1 MQDLIELFTKIGI
14 SPSKA
19 KETAKNAKVSS
30 KLKEIICESSL
41 SESASPSSSLLLSF
55 STMLSSLKEK
65 EDDDDEDEDGKNGK
79 QLSIESRKFIT
90 AQICSSTLTS
100 DLQLKEAIAYC
111 TSLNG
116 AEIDTK
122 DFNEA
127 CGVGV
132 IVDEETIKKAI
143 TKVLDGH
150 SAKLKEEAY
159 LFPLSTL
166 MMDLKND
173 PSIKWA
179 PRPSIKTMLDDLLEE
194 RIGKRP
200 SADEL
205 KKLKGEKQK
214 KANQKKEEHRQ
225 FSGQITALHKP
236 GENPQIKPELME
248 EHLKFT
254 GGRVIT
260 RFPPEPNG
268 YLHIGHC
275 KAMNIN
281 FRYAEANGGLC
292 NLRFD
297 DTNPESEELR
307 YYDAIK
313 EAVEW
318 MGFRPSSIHAA
329 SDYFPR
335 LYEIA
340 CSLIQKGKAYVCHMS
355 QEEISMSRGGPDG
368 KLPKT
373 ESPWRNRAV
382 AESLREFQ
390 RMKDG
395 LWEEGKAT
403 LRLKQDMMNSGNP
416 FMWDM
421 VAYRVLKAK
430 HCRTGNQWNI
440 YPMYDFTHCLSD
452 SIENITHSMCT
463 TEFIAAREAYYWVC
477 DAAQVYKPVQWE
489 YSRLNIT
496 QTVTSKRKLQKLVES
511 GLINGWDDPRVY
523 TIAGMRR
530 RGFTPEA
537 INTFVEG
544 LGVTTSYSVV
554 DVKRLE
560 NVVRDDLNHRCVR
573 RMAIIDPLEVVIV
586 NGCGGDGDGDSNQS
600 ETTISLPDNPA
611 NPECKTSSSL
621 TFDCKSFWI
630 EREDFDHTG
639 KIASYFRLTPDQP
652 VGIYKVGVVRCV
664 DFCLSSNGSKVEKV
678 MVELLGSGSNGGDEC
693 IKPKTFISWLPKD
706 NCLKGEL
713 RMYSSLFKSQNPESN
728 PDGYMADIDS
738 SSVTVVKD
746 CLLDP
751 RLKGCKVED
760 KFQFQR
766 MGYFCVDPDT
776 LKSENLEDQTIVL
789 NLTVSLKED
798 SGK

>member
-1 MQDLIELFTKIGI
+1 MEDLVNLFTGIGI

-19 KETAKNAKVSS
+19 TETAKNDKVSS
-30 KLKEIICESSL
+30 QLREIINESPIFPP
-41 SESASPSSSLLLSF
+41 SPQISTTLLLF
-55 STMLSSLKEK
+55 STLLSSNSLVTAKSRKFMAEKIISSVLTSELQLNEAINYFLKRG
-65 EDDDDEDEDGKNGK
+65 DDDEVP
-79 QLSIESRKFIT
+79 L
-90 AQICSSTLTS
+90 
-100 DLQLKEAIAYC
+100 
-111 TSLNG
+111 
-116 AEIDTK
+116 K

-132 IVDEETIKKAI
+132 TVEDDVIIEAVR
-143 TKVLDGH
+143 KVLDKH
-150 SAKLKEEAY
+150 SVELEEEAY

-166 MMDLKND
+166 MTDLKND
-173 PSIKWA
+173 ATIKWA
-179 PRPSIKTMLDDLLEE
+179 SRPSIKEYLDRLLEE
-194 RIGKRP
+194 KLGKRP
-200 SADEL
+200 SQDEL

-214 KANQKKEEHRQ
+214 KANLKKEEHRQ
-225 FSGQITALHKP
+225 FTGLIANLHKP
-236 GENPQIKPELME
+236 GENEQVDPALMV

-268 YLHIGHC
+268 FLHIGHC

-307 YYDAIK
+307 YYEAIK
-313 EAVEW
+313 DAVEW
-318 MGFRPSSIHAA
+318 MGFRPSNVFAA

-340 CSLIQKGKAYVCHMS
+340 LRLIEGGKAYVCHMT
-355 QEEISMSRGGPDG
+355 QEEISISRGGPDG

-373 ESPWRNRAV
+373 ESPWRNRPIK
-382 AESLREFQ
+382 ESMEEFIK
-390 RMKDG
+390 MKDG
-395 LWEEGKAT
+395 FYEEGEAI
-403 LRLKQDMMNSGNP
+403 LRLKQDIHSGNP

-430 HCRTGNQWNI
+430 HCRTGSEWKI

-452 SIENITHSMCT
+452 SFENITHSMCT

-477 DAAQVYKPVQWE
+477 DAVPVYKPVQWE

-496 QTVTSKRKLQKLVES
+496 QTVTSKRKLQRLVEG
-511 GLINGWDDPRVY
+511 GLITGWDDPRVY

-560 NVVRDDLNHRCVR
+560 NVVRDDLNHRCMR
-573 RMAIIDPLEVVIV
+573 RMAIMDPLEVVIV
-586 NGCGGDGDGDSNQS
+586 NNDSCS
-600 ETTISLPDNPA
+600 DKIITLPDNPSI
-611 NPECKTSSSL
+611 PDSSTSEIS
-621 TFDCKSFWI
+621 FNMKSFWI
-630 EREDFDHTG
+630 EREDFDHTCQ
-639 KIASYFRLTPDQP
+639 ISSYFRLTPEQP
-652 VGIYKVGVVRCV
+652 VGIYKVGVVKCC
-664 DFCLSSNGSKVEKV
+664 DYELDSNGKVKKV
-678 MVELLGSGSNGGDEC
+678 MVELLSEDMVDQNNNH
-693 IKPKTFISWLPKD
+693 KPKTFISWLPKD

-713 RMYSSLFKSQNPESN
+713 RMYSSLFKSRNPESN
-728 PDGYMADIDS
+728 PLGYIADIDTNS
-738 SSVTVVKD
+738 ITIIKD

-751 RLKGCKVED
+751 RLKGCKKED

-766 MGYFCVDPDT
+766 IGYFCVDPDT
-776 LKSENLEDQTIVL
+776 CPDNIVL